1 MLSIIFCLILYK
13 RSITLK
19 EQSKFYLKFRLEQYE
34 TKDLIYTMSL
44 ALKLRSEEDLKRY
57 FTKIFSLKSI
67 FFKDLLLAKS
77 FQTVMILYAIFN
89 DNMEDY
95 KKIEES
101 LKKNINLTEY
111 YNFKIDSHYNGIIA
125 KRNKLSKML

>member
-57 FTKIFSLKSI
+57 FTTIFSLKSI
-67 FFKDLLLAKS
+67 FFKYLLLAKS
-77 FQTVMILYAIFN
+77 FQTVMIMYAIFN

-95 KKIEES
+95 KKIQES
-101 LKKNINLTEY
+101 LKKNI
-111 YNFKIDSHYNGIIA
+111 I
-125 KRNKLSKML
+125 